1 MYMSNYFDNKD
12 LFVGPKTTQY
22 GEHMI
27 MTNVVKERKKKY
39 INVDTRFRND
49 YSNGSSNNADFISLT
64 LPERINEVKKI
75 EVKCIEIP
83 MSFHNISES
92 LGNNVFKV
100 NNTVFV
106 VPDGVYSAATLQT
119 AIFTLFNNNTFTDPT
134 ISSLNMVI
142 NSTNSA
148 NKCYFQNNYFD
159 QNYAGA
165 PITIQF
171 AVDKNGNFDKYDFK
185 SKLGWLLGFR
195 ETQIT
200 VPAASVD
207 NFLNPSPGYYYG
219 TNYANLNGP
228 RYVYLVIDEFN
239 QGNPHSFLAPLP
251 KSFINK
257 NIMGRVSIDYSL
269 YPYGSIL
276 IANRK
281 NGLLVTDK
289 REFTGKVN
297 LQKLGVQLF
306 DEFGNVL
313 NLNGLDFSFCL
324 EIEHE

>member
-27 MTNVVKERKKKY
+27 MTNVVKERKRKY

-49 YSNGSSNNADFISLT
+49 YSNGTSNNMDFISLT

-83 MSFHNISES
+83 MSFYNISAS
-92 LGNNVFKV
+92 LGNNVLKV
-100 NNTVFV
+100 NNSVLV
-106 VPDGVYSAATLQT
+106 VPDGVYTMSTLQT
-119 AIFTLFNNNTFTDPT
+119 AIQNLFSNFNINIDPAIKALGININTVNAKNKSVFINNYLNNNIGT
-134 ISSLNMVI
+134 SV
-142 NSTNSA
+142 
-148 NKCYFQNNYFD
+148 
-159 QNYAGA
+159 
-165 PITIQF
+165 TIQF
-171 AVDKNGNFDKYDFK
+171 AVDKNGNFDKYDLK

-195 ETQIT
+195 EPQIT
-200 VPAASVD
+200 IEAASVY
-207 NFLNPSPGYYYG
+207 NNNTTPSYYYG
-219 TNYANLNGP
+219 TNFVNLNGP

-239 QGNPHSFLAPLP
+239 QGNPHSFFAPLP

-257 NIMGRVSIDYSL
+257 NIMGRVAIDYSM

-276 IANRK
+276 TANRK

-313 NLNGLDFSFCL
+313 DLNGLDFSFCL

>member
-12 LFVGPKTTQY
+12 LFIGPKTTQY
-22 GEHMI
+22 GEHMV
-27 MTNVVKERKKKY
+27 MTNVAKERRKKY

-49 YSNGSSNNADFISLT
+49 YSNGSSNATDFISIS

-83 MSFHNISES
+83 MSFYNISSS
-92 LGNNVFKV
+92 LGNNVFIV
-100 NNTVFV
+100 NNTVLT
-106 VPDGVYSAATLQT
+106 VPDGVYTMASLQSAIQN
-119 AIFTLFNNNTFTDPT
+119 LFDNVVNDSS
-134 ISSLNMVI
+134 ISALNIVI
-142 NSTNSA
+142 NDPSSN
-148 NKCYFQNNYFD
+148 NKCFFVNSGID
-159 QNYAGA
+159 SD
-165 PITIQF
+165 ITIQF
-171 AVDKNGNFDKYDFK
+171 AVDKNGNFDKYNLK

-195 ETQIT
+195 DAQIT
-200 VPAASVD
+200 IPAATLVNNSTMPAY
-207 NFLNPSPGYYYG
+207 LYG
-219 TNYANLNGP
+219 TNFVNLSGP
-228 RYVYLVIDEFN
+228 RYLYLVIDEFN

-257 NIMGRVSIDYSL
+257 NIMGRVAIDYSM

-276 IANRK
+276 TANRK

-289 REFTGKVN
+289 REFSGKVN

-306 DEFGNVL
+306 DEHGCVVD
-313 NLNGLDFSFCL
+313 LNGLDFSFCL